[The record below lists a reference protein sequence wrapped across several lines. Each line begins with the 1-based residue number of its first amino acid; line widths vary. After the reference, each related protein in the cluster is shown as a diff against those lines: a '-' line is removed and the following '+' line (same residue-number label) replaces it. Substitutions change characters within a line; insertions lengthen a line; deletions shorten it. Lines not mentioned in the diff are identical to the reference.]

1 MGILVDRNTKVLVQ
15 GITGR
20 YGSYHT
26 KLMLDYGTK
35 IVAGVTPGKGGQE
48 VHGVPVYDT
57 IREATMNHDI
67 DASIIFVPGPFVK
80 DAAIE
85 ALKNG
90 IKLVVIITEHV
101 PVNDAMHIMEVAKRQ
116 CATVIGPNCP
126 GIINPGETKIGI
138 MPGHVFKKGR
148 IGVLSRSG
156 TLMYEISSL
165 ISDSGLGISTAV
177 GLGGDPIIGMT
188 MVEALRRFQCD
199 PETDAVVILGEIGG
213 TAEIDAA
220 EYIRREF
227 TKPVVAY
234 FAGRTAPKGKRMGHA
249 GAIISGESDTIE
261 AKERAIRNAGGRVAK
276 LPSEIP
282 LILREVLGL

>member
-1 MGILVDRNTKVLVQ
+1 MGILVNENTKVLVQ

-35 IVAGVTPGKGGQE
+35 IVAGVTPGKGGSE

-57 IREATMNHDI
+57 VQEAVKSHDI

-80 DAAIE
+80 DAALE

-101 PVNDAMHIMEVAKRQ
+101 PVNDALHIMEVAKRQ

-126 GIINPGETKIGI
+126 GIITPGHTKIGI
-138 MPGHVFKKGR
+138 MPGHVFKKGKVG
-148 IGVLSRSG
+148 ILSRSG

-165 ISDSGLGISTAV
+165 ISESGLGISTAV

-199 PETDAVVILGEIGG
+199 PQTEAVVILGEIGG
-213 TAEIDAA
+213 SSEIDAA
-220 EYIRREF
+220 EYIKAEF

-234 FAGRTAPKGKRMGHA
+234 FAGKTAPKGKRMGHA
-249 GAIISGESDTIE
+249 GAIVSGKLDTIE
-261 AKERAIRNAGGRVAK
+261 AKEKAIKNAGGRVAH

-282 LILREVLGL
+282 LILKEVLGQ

>member
-1 MGILVDRNTKVLVQ
+1 MGILVDKNTTVLVQ

-35 IVAGVTPGKGGQE
+35 IVAGVTPGKGGLE

-57 IREATMNHDI
+57 VEEAVNNHDI

-80 DAAIE
+80 DAALE

-101 PVNDAMHIMEVAKRQ
+101 PVNDALHIMEVARRQ

-126 GIINPGETKIGI
+126 GIINPGETKLGI
-138 MPGHVFKKGR
+138 MPGHVFKKGKVG
-148 IGVLSRSG
+148 ILSRSG

-165 ISDSGLGISTAV
+165 ISDSGLGVSTAV

-199 PETDAVVILGEIGG
+199 SETEAVVILGEIGG
-213 TAEIDAA
+213 SSEIDAA
-220 EYIRREF
+220 QYIKSEF

-249 GAIISGESDTIE
+249 GAIVSGEADTIE
-261 AKERAIRNAGGRVAK
+261 AKEKAIKNAGGRVAHI
-276 LPSEIP
+276 PSEIP
-282 LILREVLGL
+282 LILKEVLER

>member
-1 MGILVDRNTKVLVQ
+1 MGILVNENTKVLVQ

-35 IVAGVTPGKGGQE
+35 IVAGVTPGKGDSE

-57 IREATMNHDI
+57 VEEAVRMHDI

-80 DAAIE
+80 DAALE

-101 PVNDAMHIMEVAKRQ
+101 PVNDALHIMEVAKRQ

-126 GIINPGETKIGI
+126 GIITPGHTKIGI
-138 MPGHVFKKGR
+138 MPGHVFKKGKVG
-148 IGVLSRSG
+148 ILSRSG

-165 ISDSGLGISTAV
+165 ISESGLGISTAV

-199 PETDAVVILGEIGG
+199 PQTEAVVILGEIGG
-213 TAEIDAA
+213 SSEIDAA
-220 EYIRREF
+220 EYIKSEF

-234 FAGRTAPKGKRMGHA
+234 FAGKTAPKGKRMGHA
-249 GAIISGESDTIE
+249 GAIVSGKLDTIE
-261 AKERAIRNAGGRVAK
+261 AKEKAIKNAGGRVAHI
-276 LPSEIP
+276 PSEIP
-282 LILREVLGL
+282 LILKEVLGQ

>member
-1 MGILVDRNTKVLVQ
+1 MGILVNKNTTVLIQ

-26 KLMLDYGTK
+26 RLMLDYGTK
-35 IVAGVTPGKGGQE
+35 IVAGVTPGKGGLE

-57 IREATMNHDI
+57 VEEAVNNHDI

-80 DAAIE
+80 DAALE

-101 PVNDAMHIMEVAKRQ
+101 PVNDALHIMEVARRQ

-126 GIINPGETKIGI
+126 GIINPGETKLGI
-138 MPGHVFKKGR
+138 MPGHVFKKGKVG
-148 IGVLSRSG
+148 ILSRSG

-165 ISDSGLGISTAV
+165 ISDSGLGVSTAV

-199 PETDAVVILGEIGG
+199 PETEAVVILGEIGG
-213 TAEIDAA
+213 SSEIDAA
-220 EYIRREF
+220 QYIKSEF
-227 TKPVVAY
+227 SKPVVAY

-249 GAIISGESDTIE
+249 GAIVSGEADTIE
-261 AKERAIRNAGGRVAK
+261 AKEKAIKNAGGRVAHI
-276 LPSEIP
+276 PSEIP
-282 LILREVLGL
+282 LILKEVLEK